1 MIQKINF
8 VITKIFDVILVP
20 FTAIGDFWGILFLSL
35 LTSLVVLVIYKYFSS
50 PKKIRRAKDR
60 IKANILAIRLYKDSW
75 KVIVG
80 SFFKSLFY
88 VLKYF
93 ALNFGV
99 VIIIMPLLF
108 PLFVQMDV
116 RYGMRPFRVGEEII
130 IKAAFT
136 SDPNNLA
143 VTLLESKHFKPQMNP
158 VFINAFKDVE
168 KKKPMMEVNWK
179 AAASET
185 GATTIRL
192 KVNDKT
198 FGKSLLIGTHK
209 RALSNKKFA
218 ASTVEHF
225 IYPVEDLFAGKSDL
239 KYVYINYP
247 GKSVSFLGLKTH
259 WLVYYLVL
267 TLIIVLAL
275 RKKFGVEF

>member
-8 VITKIFDVILVP
+8 VITKIFDIILFP
-20 FTAIGDFWGILFLSL
+20 FSPVGDFWGILFLSL
-35 LTSLVVLVIYKYFSS
+35 LSSLVVLLVYKYFSS

-75 KVIVG
+75 KVIIG

-93 ALNFGV
+93 ALNIGV
-99 VIIIMPLLF
+99 VIIIVPLLF

-130 IKAAFT
+130 IKAAF
-136 SDPNNLA
+136 SRDPNSLDIK
-143 VTLLESKHFKPQMNP
+143 LLESKHFKPQMNP

-179 AAASET
+179 VEAIEN
-185 GATTIRL
+185 GATTLWI

-198 FGKSLLIGTHK
+198 VGKTLLIGKQK

-218 ASTVEHF
+218 ASTAEHF
-225 IYPVEDLFAGKSDL
+225 IYPVEELFAGQGEL
-239 KYVYINYP
+239 KYIYIDYP

-267 TLIIVLAL
+267 MLIIVLAL